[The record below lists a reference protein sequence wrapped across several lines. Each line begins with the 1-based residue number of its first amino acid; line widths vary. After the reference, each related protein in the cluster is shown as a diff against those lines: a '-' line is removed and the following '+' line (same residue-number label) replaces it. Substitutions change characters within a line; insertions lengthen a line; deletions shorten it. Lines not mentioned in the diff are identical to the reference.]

1 MQKHSKQR
9 DAVAQALCRLDCH
22 PTASQ
27 VFDEVRLSFPHIS
40 LATVYRHLSDLVV
53 QGLAVSIPTEE
64 DAMLYDGTVCPH
76 GHLVCRDCG
85 RVLDMAL
92 PFSVEELS
100 TEAEIDRVNVVFYGR
115 CAVCKNNH

>member
-9 DAVAQALCRLDCH
+9 DAVADALCRLGTH
-22 PTASQ
+22 PTAAE
-27 VFDEVRLSFPHIS
+27 VFDEVRREFPHIS

-53 QGLAVSIPTEE
+53 QGQASSIPTEE

-76 GHLVCRDCG
+76 GHLICEDCG
-85 RVLDMAL
+85 RVFDVAL
-92 PFSVEELS
+92 PFSVDAVA
-100 TEAEIDRVNVVFYGR
+100 TDAEIDRVSVVFYGR